1 MIQKTTLTRARA
13 DKHRLLDIQELAL
26 LLGRS
31 PETVRKDLRRR
42 PDAVPPRLQLP
53 GTRLLRWRL
62 VDVTSWLA
70 KYVEGAQE

>member
-1 MIQKTTLTRARA
+1 MIQKTNLIKPRA
-13 DKHRLLDIQELAL
+13 DRYRLLDIQELAL

-31 PETVRKDLRRR
+31 PETIRKDLRRR

-70 KYVEGAQE
+70 KHVEGAQE

>member
-1 MIQKTTLTRARA
+1 MQKTTLTRARA

>member
-1 MIQKTTLTRARA
+1 MIQKTTLTRPRA

-31 PETVRKDLRRR
+31 AETIRKDLRRR
-42 PDAVPPRLQLP
+42 PDAVPQRLQLS

-62 VDVTSWLA
+62 VDVTTWLA
-70 KYVEGAQE
+70 KHVMGAKE